1 MQPGDMVRFT
11 TEWNEAYATGRYRYE
26 GIEWRLGILISRRFN
41 VAEILADG
49 EVVTVP
55 VGQVQKAGKR
65 DGLVKGDEK
74 KTSQV

>member
-11 TEWNEAYATGRYRYE
+11 TEGLPPSKESPQYE
-26 GIEWRLGILISRRFN
+26 DIEWCLGILISRRFN
-41 VAEILADG
+41 QAEILADG
-49 EVVTVP
+49 KVVTVP

-74 KTSQV
+74 KTSQI